1 MVYRKNN
8 KDYEEG
14 PMHKIQYPTKIYKT
28 QLQLSSFFKRFFDIA
43 ISFVLL
49 LCLSPFLLLFS
60 ILLFIFSRG
69 PIFFKQT
76 RTGKDN
82 IPFTIWKF
90 RTMEVNHTQKK
101 FHDYDWREGV
111 PNDFV
116 FKTPC
121 NQRITK
127 IGKIYRKLSIDE
139 LPQLINVLCGEMSL
153 VGPRPEI
160 PEITNLYSRSQ
171 SMRLRMRPGITGY
184 AQVNGRSGITHGQKI
199 KYDLFYINNYSFVL
213 DVKVVLKTIGQVIW
227 GKGAW

>member
-1 MVYRKNN
+1 MGITTMTIRRTPVDKIHY
-8 KDYEEG
+8 
-14 PMHKIQYPTKIYKT
+14 PMKTHKVQFHLAKVVKRTLDIIV
-28 QLQLSSFFKRFFDIA
+28 SSL
-43 ISFVLL
+43 LL

-60 ILLFIFSRG
+60 IMLFIFSGG

-82 IPFTIWKF
+82 MPFTIWKF

-101 FHDYDWREGV
+101 FHEYDWREGV

-127 IGKIYRKLSIDE
+127 IGKVYRKLSIDE
-139 LPQLINVLCGEMSL
+139 LPQLINVLRGEMSL

-160 PEITNLYSRSQ
+160 PEITSLYSRSQ
-171 SMRLRMRPGITGY
+171 SIRLRMRPGITGY

-199 KYDLFYINNYSFVL
+199 NYDLFYINNYSFVL
-213 DVKVVLKTIGQVIW
+213 DIKVVLKTIGQVIW